1 MGDYMDREIKLT
13 LGEENPTKSNIPNL
27 DELQKETLE
36 GKEEINLTEDE
47 KRQIDEFAKQID
59 LTNSNLILQ
68 YGAGAQK
75 NIADFSEKTLESV
88 QSKDL
93 GEIGNLLSSVVN
105 ELKNFNIDE
114 NENGIKKFFKKSS
127 NKLTSI
133 KTKYSSIE
141 SNVDAIIKTLD
152 NHQIQLLKDIA
163 VLDQMYDLNESYY
176 KELSMYILAGSK
188 KLEESYN
195 KELPKLMEKAK
206 NSNRPTDAQK
216 IQDFQSSLNRFDKK
230 LHDLDL
236 TRTISLQMAPQI
248 RMVQSSNT
256 VMVEKIQS
264 TIVNTIPLWKSQMVI
279 SLGAS
284 HSLQAAKTQKEVTDF
299 TNDLL
304 RQNADA
310 LNMATVES
318 AKASER
324 SIVDIDTIK
333 HTNEQLISALR
344 EVKQIQKDGM
354 EQRKLA
360 SSELIKIEKEL
371 KESLMDIA
379 RN

>member
-176 KELSMYILAGSK
+176 KELSMYILAGRK

-206 NSNRPTDAQK
+206 NSNLPTDAQK

>member
-1 MGDYMDREIKLT
+1 MDREIKLT
-13 LGEENPTKSNIPNL
+13 LEDEDHQDRNIQNI
-27 DELQKETLE
+27 DEIKKDSIKNT
-36 GKEEINLTEDE
+36 EEINLTDE
-47 KRQIDEFAKQID
+47 EKKQIDEFAKQID
-59 LTNSNLILQ
+59 LKNSNLILQ

-88 QSKDL
+88 KSKDL
-93 GEIGNLLSSVVN
+93 GEVGDLLSNVVN
-105 ELKNFNIDE
+105 ELKNFDIDE
-114 NENGIKKFFKKSS
+114 NENGFKKFFKKSA
-127 NKLTSI
+127 NKVTSMQ
-133 KTKYSSIE
+133 TKYANIE
-141 SNVDAIIKTLD
+141 SNVDTIVRTLD

-163 VLDQMYDLNESYY
+163 ILDQMYDLNESYY
-176 KELSMYILAGSK
+176 KELSMYILAGRK
-188 KLEESYN
+188 KLEEANN
-195 KELPKLMEKAK
+195 KELPELIEKA
-206 NSNRPTDAQK
+206 NRSNLPTDAQK
-216 IQDFQSSLNRFDKK
+216 IQDYQSSLNRFDKK

-299 TNDLL
+299 TNELL
-304 RQNADA
+304 RKNADA

-344 EVKQIQKDGM
+344 EVKQIQKDGI

-360 SSELIKIEKEL
+360 SNELIKIEEEL
-371 KESLMDIA
+371 KSSLMDIA
-379 RN
+379 RE

>member
-1 MGDYMDREIKLT
+1 MDREIKLT
-13 LGEENPTKSNIPNL
+13 LGDEDHQDRNIQNIDEIKKNSIKNTK
-27 DELQKETLE
+27 
-36 GKEEINLTEDE
+36 EINLTDE
-47 KRQIDEFAKQID
+47 EKKQIDEFAKQID
-59 LTNSNLILQ
+59 LKNSNLILQ

-88 QSKDL
+88 KSKDL
-93 GEIGNLLSSVVN
+93 GEVGDLLSNVVN
-105 ELKNFNIDE
+105 ELKNFDIDE
-114 NENGIKKFFKKSS
+114 NENGFKKFFKKSA
-127 NKLTSI
+127 NKVTSMQ
-133 KTKYSSIE
+133 TKYANIE
-141 SNVDAIIKTLD
+141 SNVDTIVRTLD

-163 VLDQMYDLNESYY
+163 ILDQMYDLNESYY
-176 KELSMYILAGSK
+176 KELSMYILAGRK
-188 KLEESYN
+188 KLEEANN
-195 KELPKLMEKAK
+195 KELPELIEKA
-206 NSNRPTDAQK
+206 NRSNLPTDAQK
-216 IQDFQSSLNRFDKK
+216 IQDYQSSLNRFDKK

-299 TNDLL
+299 TNELL
-304 RQNADA
+304 RKNADA

-344 EVKQIQKDGM
+344 EVKQIQKDGI

-360 SSELIKIEKEL
+360 SNELIKIEEEL
-371 KESLMDIA
+371 KSSLMDIA
-379 RN
+379 RE

>member
-1 MGDYMDREIKLT
+1 MDREIKLT
-13 LGEENPTKSNIPNL
+13 LGDEDHQDRNIQNI
-27 DELQKETLE
+27 DEIKKDSIKNT
-36 GKEEINLTEDE
+36 EEINLTDE
-47 KRQIDEFAKQID
+47 EKKQIDEFAKQID
-59 LTNSNLILQ
+59 LKNSNLILQ

-88 QSKDL
+88 KSKDL
-93 GEIGNLLSSVVN
+93 GEVGDLLSNVVN
-105 ELKNFNIDE
+105 ELKNFDIDE
-114 NENGIKKFFKKSS
+114 NENGFKKFFKKSA
-127 NKLTSI
+127 NKVTSMQ
-133 KTKYSSIE
+133 TKYANIE
-141 SNVDAIIKTLD
+141 SNVDTIVRTLD

-163 VLDQMYDLNESYY
+163 ILDQMYDLNESYY
-176 KELSMYILAGSK
+176 KELSMYILAGRK
-188 KLEESYN
+188 KLEEANN
-195 KELPKLMEKAK
+195 KELPELIEKA
-206 NSNRPTDAQK
+206 NRSNLPTDAQK
-216 IQDFQSSLNRFDKK
+216 IQDYQSSLNRFDKK

-299 TNDLL
+299 TNELL
-304 RQNADA
+304 RKNADA

-344 EVKQIQKDGM
+344 EVKQIQKDGI

-360 SSELIKIEKEL
+360 SNELIKIEEEL
-371 KESLMDIA
+371 KSSLMDIA
-379 RN
+379 RE

>member
-206 NSNRPTDAQK
+206 NSNLPTDAQK